1 MKNQR
6 ITATEALD
14 KITSKQSKY
23 IYKKIKKTMRK
34 GKNAF
39 VELKLKFVPTQEV
52 LLSLKEDGFYIETNS
67 GYNDGKVY
75 LYINWYQPLVENIQD
90 EEEYELIDE
99 SDDDEENPQE
109 EINLWI
115 DPYYGGEWN
124 F

>member
-99 SDDDEENPQE
+99 SDDEENPQE